1 MNRCVVILSPFLFSE
16 ASTDPQ
22 DIKEILMNAV
32 HFGGVF
38 VGVECV

>member
-1 MNRCVVILSPFLFSE
+1 MCSDFSPFLFSE

-22 DIKEILMNAV
+22 DIKEILMNTV

-38 VGVECV
+38 VCIKCV